1 LFQNNK
7 LYQLP
12 GRIVVTGTNATSAQV
27 FAFVDQ
33 NGTLNT
39 LFNWTF
45 TQYQNTPMIKVA
57 NNASK
62 IMIVGPFIPPNSNQ
76 AIPKIDI
83 FAIDYKNA
91 TFSNVSIPQN
101 LNVDPQNVFINL

>member
-1 LFQNNK
+1 MFQNTK
-7 LYQLP
+7 LYQLA
-12 GRIVVTGTNATSAQV
+12 GRIVVTGTNSTSAQA

-45 TQYQNTPMIKVA
+45 TQYQNTPMIKVST
-57 NNASK
+57 NATK
-62 IMIVGPFIPPNSNQ
+62 IIIVGPSTPQNANLPM
-76 AIPKIDI
+76 PKINI
-83 FAIDYKNA
+83 FNIDYKNA
-91 TFSNVSIPQN
+91 TFSNVTIPQN